1 MARESLPS
9 FVLEKVCH
17 SMTLSK
23 TNSETSATA
32 EPRRE
37 YRFGALSE
45 KDVSAD
51 PLQQFTRWF
60 DEAARAQVLDYS
72 AMALATSSGDGPS
85 VRTVLLKGLDPRGLR
100 WFTDKGSEKGQ
111 ALRANPRAE
120 LLFHWRELDRQVRV
134 RGTVTELSDDESDA
148 YFYSRPLG
156 SQLAAATSAQSRA
169 VASREE
175 LEARY
180 RTLSETHSESVP
192 RPQDWGGFL
201 LQPDQY
207 EFWQGRESRLH
218 DRLQYQV
225 VEGGWVIQRLQP

>member
-9 FVLEKVCH
+9 
-17 SMTLSK
+17 
-23 TNSETSATA
+23 
-32 EPRRE
+32 
-37 YRFGALSE
+37 FGALSE

-225 VEGGWVIQRLQP
+225 VDGGWMIQRLQP

>member
-1 MARESLPS
+1 
-9 FVLEKVCH
+9 
-17 SMTLSK
+17 MTLSK

-225 VEGGWVIQRLQP
+225 VDGGWMIQRLQP

>member
-1 MARESLPS
+1 
-9 FVLEKVCH
+9 
-17 SMTLSK
+17 MTLSK

-37 YRFGALSE
+37 YRYGALSE

-60 DEAARAQVLDYS
+60 DEAARAQVQDYS

-225 VEGGWVIQRLQP
+225 VDGGWMIQRLQP

>member
-1 MARESLPS
+1 
-9 FVLEKVCH
+9 
-17 SMTLSK
+17 MTLSK

-225 VEGGWVIQRLQP
+225 VDGGWIIQRLQP

>member
-1 MARESLPS
+1 
-9 FVLEKVCH
+9 
-17 SMTLSK
+17 MTSPK
-23 TNSETSATA
+23 TANETSATA
-32 EPRRE
+32 ELRRE
-37 YRFGALSE
+37 YRYGALSE
-45 KDVSAD
+45 QDVSAD

-85 VRTVLLKGLDPRGLR
+85 VRTVLLKGLDSQGLR
-100 WFTDKGSEKGQ
+100 WFTDKGSEKGR

-120 LLFHWRELDRQVRV
+120 LLFHWRELDRQIRV
-134 RGTVTELSDDESDA
+134 RGTVTELPDDESDA

-156 SQLAAATSAQSRA
+156 SQLAAATSAQSQG

-180 RTLSETHSESVP
+180 QTLSDMHSERVP

-225 VEGGWVIQRLQP
+225 VDDGWVIQRLQP

>member
-225 VEGGWVIQRLQP
+225 VDGGWMIQRLQP

>member
-37 YRFGALSE
+37 YRYGALSE

-225 VEGGWVIQRLQP
+225 VDGGWMIQRLQP

>member
-1 MARESLPS
+1 M
-9 FVLEKVCH
+9 
-17 SMTLSK
+17 
-23 TNSETSATA
+23 
-32 EPRRE
+32 
-37 YRFGALSE
+37 
-45 KDVSAD
+45 
-51 PLQQFTRWF
+51 
-60 DEAARAQVLDYS
+60 
-72 AMALATSSGDGPS
+72 
-85 VRTVLLKGLDPRGLR
+85 
-100 WFTDKGSEKGQ
+100 
-111 ALRANPRAE
+111 
-120 LLFHWRELDRQVRV
+120 

-218 DRLQYQV
+218 DRLQYRV

>member
-9 FVLEKVCH
+9 LVLEKVCH

-225 VEGGWVIQRLQP
+225 VDGGWMIQRLQP

>member
-1 MARESLPS
+1 
-9 FVLEKVCH
+9 
-17 SMTLSK
+17 MTLSK

>member
-1 MARESLPS
+1 
-9 FVLEKVCH
+9 
-17 SMTLSK
+17 MTLSK

-37 YRFGALSE
+37 YRFGALRE

-225 VEGGWVIQRLQP
+225 VDGGWMIQRLQP

>member
-1 MARESLPS
+1 
-9 FVLEKVCH
+9 
-17 SMTLSK
+17 MTLSK

-225 VEGGWVIQRLQP
+225 VDGGWVIQRLQP

>member
-1 MARESLPS
+1 
-9 FVLEKVCH
+9 
-17 SMTLSK
+17 MTLSK

-37 YRFGALSE
+37 YRYGALSE

-225 VEGGWVIQRLQP
+225 VDGGWMIQRLQP

>member
-9 FVLEKVCH
+9 CVLEKVCH

-23 TNSETSATA
+23 TNSETSATT

-37 YRFGALSE
+37 YRYGALSE

-218 DRLQYQV
+218 DRLQYRV
-225 VEGGWVIQRLQP
+225 VDGGWVIQRLQP

>member
-1 MARESLPS
+1 
-9 FVLEKVCH
+9 
-17 SMTLSK
+17 MTLSK

-111 ALRANPRAE
+111 SLRANPRAE

-134 RGTVTELSDDESDA
+134 RGIVTELSDDESDA

-156 SQLAAATSAQSRA
+156 SQLAAATSAQSRG
-169 VASREE
+169 VAIREE

-225 VEGGWVIQRLQP
+225 VDGGWMIQRLQP

>member
-1 MARESLPS
+1 
-9 FVLEKVCH
+9 
-17 SMTLSK
+17 MTLSK

-32 EPRRE
+32 ESRRE
-37 YRFGALSE
+37 YRYGALSE

-60 DEAARAQVLDYS
+60 DEAVRAQVLDYS

-218 DRLQYQV
+218 DRLQYQFV
-225 VEGGWVIQRLQP
+225 DGGWVIQRLQP

>member
-1 MARESLPS
+1 
-9 FVLEKVCH
+9 
-17 SMTLSK
+17 MTLSK
-23 TNSETSATA
+23 TNNETSATA

-37 YRFGALSE
+37 YRYGALSE

-100 WFTDKGSEKGQ
+100 WFTDKGSEKGE
-111 ALRANPRAE
+111 ALRVNPRAE

-225 VEGGWVIQRLQP
+225 VDGGWVIQRLQP

>member
-1 MARESLPS
+1 
-9 FVLEKVCH
+9 
-17 SMTLSK
+17 MTLSK

-218 DRLQYQV
+218 DRLQYRV

>member
-1 MARESLPS
+1 
-9 FVLEKVCH
+9 
-17 SMTLSK
+17 MTSPK
-23 TNSETSATA
+23 TANETSATA
-32 EPRRE
+32 ELRRE
-37 YRFGALSE
+37 YRYGALSE
-45 KDVSAD
+45 QDVSAD

-100 WFTDKGSEKGQ
+100 WFTDKGSEKGR

-120 LLFHWRELDRQVRV
+120 LLVHWRELDRQIRV
-134 RGTVTELSDDESDA
+134 RGTVTELPDDESDA

-156 SQLAAATSAQSRA
+156 SQLAAATSAQSQC

-180 RTLSETHSESVP
+180 RTLSDTHSESVP

-225 VEGGWVIQRLQP
+225 VDGGWVIQRLQP

>member
-218 DRLQYQV
+218 DRLQYRV

>member
-1 MARESLPS
+1 
-9 FVLEKVCH
+9 
-17 SMTLSK
+17 MTLSK
-23 TNSETSATA
+23 TNSERSATA

>member
-1 MARESLPS
+1 
-9 FVLEKVCH
+9 
-17 SMTLSK
+17 MTLSK

-37 YRFGALSE
+37 YRYGALSE

-60 DEAARAQVLDYS
+60 DEAARAQVKDYS

-218 DRLQYQV
+218 DRLQYRV
-225 VEGGWVIQRLQP
+225 VDGSWVIQRLQP

>member
-1 MARESLPS
+1 
-9 FVLEKVCH
+9 
-17 SMTLSK
+17 MTSPK
-23 TNSETSATA
+23 TANEISATA
-32 EPRRE
+32 ELRRE
-37 YRFGALSE
+37 YRYGALS
-45 KDVSAD
+45 KQDVSTD

-85 VRTVLLKGLDPRGLR
+85 VRTVLLKGLDYRGLR
-100 WFTDKGSEKGQ
+100 WFTDKNSEKGQ

-134 RGTVTELSDDESDA
+134 RGTVTELPDDESDS

-156 SQLAAATSAQSRA
+156 SQLAAATSAQSQG
-169 VASREE
+169 VGSREE

-180 RTLSETHSESVP
+180 RTLSDTYSERVP

-201 LQPDQY
+201 LQPDRY

-225 VEGGWVIQRLQP
+225 VDGGWVIQRLQP

>member
-1 MARESLPS
+1 
-9 FVLEKVCH
+9 
-17 SMTLSK
+17 MTLSK

-218 DRLQYQV
+218 DRLQYRV
-225 VEGGWVIQRLQP
+225 VDGSWVIQRLQP

>member
-1 MARESLPS
+1 
-9 FVLEKVCH
+9 
-17 SMTLSK
+17 MTLSK

-111 ALRANPRAE
+111 SLRANPRAE

-134 RGTVTELSDDESDA
+134 RGIVTELSDDESDA

-175 LEARY
+175 LEARF

-201 LQPDQY
+201 LQPEQY

-225 VEGGWVIQRLQP
+225 VDGGWVIHRLQP